1 MKRIIKLLEPV
12 CVITLWVVLFISI
25 LFTLGA
31 VFYYPIAMSVAY
43 SSGWWMLGYI
53 CYIVLIYFI
62 YQIIK

>member
-1 MKRIIKLLEPV
+1 MKRLIKLLEHV
-12 CVITLWVVLFISI
+12 YVITLWVVLFISI
-25 LFTLGA
+25 LFALGA
-31 VFYYPIAMSVAY
+31 VFHYPIAMSVAY

>member
-1 MKRIIKLLEPV
+1 MKRLIKLLESV
-12 CVITLWVVLFISI
+12 YVIIVWVVFFISI

-53 CYIVLIYFI
+53 CYIVLIYFSTR
-62 YQIIK
+62 